1 MNLDMVAR
9 TIQLVLAPVVM
20 VTTAALILN
29 GVLGRYSAVNDR
41 LRVMALERLELLR
54 TAPGDPLARQRLEL
68 IDAQL
73 PELLHRH
80 RIIQQAAFAV
90 YLAMLGFVVTMF
102 VLGLAVATAA
112 AAVATAALL
121 LFLAGTAALLAAL
134 VLQAFEVYRSHH
146 AVSFEVEQVAKLRL

>member
-1 MNLDMVAR
+1 
-9 TIQLVLAPVVM
+9 
-20 VTTAALILN
+20 
-29 GVLGRYSAVNDR
+29 
-41 LRVMALERLELLR
+41 
-54 TAPGDPLARQRLEL
+54 
-68 IDAQL
+68 
-73 PELLHRH
+73 
-80 RIIQQAAFAV
+80 
-90 YLAMLGFVVTMF
+90 MLGFVVTMF